1 MSHMT
6 GSAPHGGWQVVV
18 PVKALDRAKSRLSTR
33 TAGARRSLALAFA
46 LDTVAAAIAC
56 DEVERVLVVGDDEV
70 RDAVTVLGAE
80 WVPDPG
86 DGLNPA
92 VAAGAAAAGA
102 GGPVAALVGDLP
114 ALRPEELGLA
124 LSLAEAV
131 ERGLVADSAG
141 IGTTLLTR
149 RDGGDLDPRF
159 GVRSRAAH
167 RASGA
172 VELAGPPGA
181 LAGLRRDV
189 DTEVELWD
197 ARRLGV
203 GPATAAELALD

>member
-33 TAGARRSLALAFA
+33 TAGVRRSLALAFA
-46 LDTVAAAIAC
+46 LDTIAAALAC

-70 RDAVTVLGAE
+70 REAVTPLGAD
-80 WVPDPG
+80 WVADLG
-86 DGLNPA
+86 DGLNAA

-102 GGPVAALVGDLP
+102 GRPVAALVGDLP
-114 ALRPEELGLA
+114 ALRPDELGLA
-124 LSLAEAV
+124 LHLAEQV
-131 ERGLVADSAG
+131 ELGIVADSAG
-141 IGTTLLTR
+141 IGTTLLAR

-159 GVRSRAAH
+159 GPRSRAAH
-167 RASGA
+167 RAAGA
-172 VELAGPPGA
+172 IELVAPPGA

-203 GPATAAELALD
+203 GAATAAELAVD